1 MNGIG
6 CGDVLLPEIVTTT
19 HLVRRRNRRRLSEI
33 SWSFAGYGVAE
44 AKRYGTITREKSHVL
59 LLSPGTQ
66 TQTQHTD
73 TKHAVMS
80 EKGVS
85 LSGYITKKQ
94 KNNKRSLWISSPLSF
109 YSFFSNRRI
118 SLHICSK
125 KPQ

>member
-85 LSGYITKKQ
+85 LSVRVYNEETKE
-94 KNNKRSLWISSPLSF
+94 
-109 YSFFSNRRI
+109 
-118 SLHICSK
+118 
-125 KPQ
+125 